1 MNYNL
6 ANAAPYK
13 NDPKNIDNNSN
24 IKNTK
29 LTTGQNKRNVTF
41 KNRHDN
47 VKPKI
52 KKEMIENLE
61 VYKDDDD
68 DDQDGN
74 EYLPKSEDYLN
85 ENNNMNEP
93 VQFNYK
99 EQQNSNNSNN
109 NNSNNNN
116 IDSNIDKKNIDP
128 PTTRESFA
136 KLNSQYA
143 NDYYKQFSQYQG
155 SYQIPKSSHN
165 NNSDLLKKIDNILYL
180 LEEQQEEKTNLVTE
194 ELILYVFLGIFV
206 IYVLDSF
213 VKVGKYTR

>member
-6 ANAAPYK
+6 ANAAPYN
-13 NDPKNIDNNSN
+13 NDSKNIDNNSN

-29 LTTGQNKRNVTF
+29 PATSQQKRNVTF

-52 KKEMIENLE
+52 KKEMIENLD
-61 VYKDDDD
+61 VYEDDEERNN
-68 DDQDGN
+68 Q
-74 EYLPKSEDYLN
+74 YLPKNYSTMNDN
-85 ENNNMNEP
+85 ENIEEP

-99 EQQNSNNSNN
+99 EGPINSQQPIKGENN
-109 NNSNNNN
+109 
-116 IDSNIDKKNIDP
+116 DSSVKKENF
-128 PTTRESFA
+128 T
-136 KLNSQYA
+136 KLDSQYA
-143 NDYYKQFSQYQG
+143 RDYYKHFSQYQG
-155 SYQIPKSSHN
+155 SYQIPQPSQGN
-165 NNSDLLKKIDNILYL
+165 NYDLLKKLDNILYL

-194 ELILYVFLGIFV
+194 ELILYIFLGIFV